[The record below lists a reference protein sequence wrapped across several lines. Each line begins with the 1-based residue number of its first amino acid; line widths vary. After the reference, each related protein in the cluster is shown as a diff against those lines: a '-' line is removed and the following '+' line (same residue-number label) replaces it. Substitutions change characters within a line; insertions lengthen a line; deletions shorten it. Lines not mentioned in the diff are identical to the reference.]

1 MNLQIPNIVF
11 PIITLTIATVIALYS
26 WRRSRTVAIV
36 ALIWAVISLFT
47 ARIPFFQNPD
57 QWTDGD
63 LLGFMA
69 FGSFVM
75 IPVVLCFVVL
85 WQSSAFQQFMNNTPS
100 WVLTATQVYR
110 LTGAGFLL
118 LYLQGLLPTEIGL
131 VNGVLDIVV
140 GVTALPVAW
149 TLARGFPWS
158 RNLAIVWNIVGIFDL
173 ASAFTVVT
181 LSIFGLIDL
190 VPAPARM
197 GLYPLSIISV
207 YQVAI
212 AIFIHIY
219 LLRRLI
225 YTEPASFGQSNA

>member
-1 MNLQIPNIVF
+1 MADILF
-11 PIITLTIATVIALYS
+11 PTITLTIATVISLYS
-26 WRRSRTVAIV
+26 WRRSRTVAVV
-36 ALIWAVISLFT
+36 ALVWAVISLFT
-47 ARIPFFQNPD
+47 SRIPFFQNPD

-63 LLGFMA
+63 WLGFMA

-75 IPVVLCFVVL
+75 VPIVLGFVAL
-85 WQSSAFQQFMNNTPS
+85 WRSSAFRQFMNDTPS

-118 LYLQGLLPTEIGL
+118 LYLQDLLPAEIGL

-140 GVTALPVAW
+140 GVTAIPVAW
-149 TLARGFPWS
+149 TLARGFKGS
-158 RNLAIVWNIVGIFDL
+158 RNLAIAWNLVGMFDL

-181 LSIFGLIDL
+181 LSIFGLIDII
-190 VPAPARM
+190 PAPARM

-225 YTEPASFGQSNA
+225 YTEPASLAGANT